1 MESYL
6 FFGEFGYLQQ
16 AILPYT
22 QRFVKTHPEK
32 KGKIT
37 LYTYAG
43 NEFSFESLFPGFFH
57 FALLA
62 LRNERNGFISSLEPL
77 FGDIPHISKMFD
89 EPLPKWLGELPYTG
103 DMTPYYIEKP
113 ISCPEYSELDELRN
127 KFKKVVV
134 TFFRN
139 RNHCLER
146 NFDSSNEKWNA
157 LLEKELQNED
167 TLFCIYNGSVECA
180 IPSYVD
186 TSKKNVY
193 LIPSL
198 QESAYWFHKCDI
210 AYMNDT
216 GLADFA
222 KNCNIRKIVILPGQN
237 NVLFDANVYFN
248 PFQAS
253 IEIFGDF
260 TFQVQTK

>member
-6 FFGEFGYLQQ
+6 FLGEFGYLQQ
-16 AILPYT
+16 TILAYT
-22 QRFVKTHPEK
+22 QRYVKKNPEK

-37 LYTYAG
+37 LYTYEG
-43 NEFSFESLFPGFFH
+43 NDFSFESLFPGFFQ
-57 FALLA
+57 FALLN
-62 LRNERNGFISSLEPL
+62 LRNERNGFISSLEPI

-103 DMTPYYIEKP
+103 DLTPYYIERP
-113 ISCPEYSELDELRN
+113 IPCPEYPHLDTLI
-127 KFKKVVV
+127 KDYKKVVV

-139 RNHCLER
+139 RNHEQHR

-157 LLEKELQNED
+157 KIEKELDTED
-167 TLFCIYNGSVECA
+167 TLFCIYNGSDECA
-180 IPSYVD
+180 IPSFID
-186 TSKKNVY
+186 RSKKNIY

-198 QESAYWFHKCDI
+198 RESAYWFHKCTI

-216 GLADFA
+216 GLSDFA
-222 KNCNIRKIVILPGQN
+222 KNCNIRNIIIVPGQDN
-237 NVLFDANVYFN
+237 IVFNASVFYN

-260 TFQVQTK
+260 TFQVQM